1 MAEDMCQANAGG
13 RREVERGKVLSRS
26 EPVIPT
32 HQRKQAAQIKVVPV
46 SLFETWH
53 VLSRSCSIAA
63 AFFKVVSA
71 SERGSWGEY
80 LIQEREEAWEAGTPS
95 GKQLAWWIA
104 AERGHETG
112 RNKLALINKSS

>member
-1 MAEDMCQANAGG
+1 MAEDMRQANAGR

-32 HQRKQAAQIKVVPV
+32 HRKQAAQIKVVPV

-53 VLSRSCSIAA
+53 VLSCSIAA

-112 RNKLALINKSS
+112 RNKLAFINKSS